1 MRFAKY
7 HALGNDYLV
16 LEASI
21 EVPAPAV
28 LRRLCDRHLG
38 IGADGVLFPGSPKGS
53 GGFALRIFNP
63 DGSEAEKSGNGLR
76 IFARYLWDNR
86 MVSDGPFQIFTAG
99 GKVTCIVQDQGSTVA
114 VDMGKVTFDSLAIPV
129 VGPQREVIRE
139 TLVVLGTT
147 LEYSAASVGNPH
159 CVLIRDDI
167 PLSEVLRLGPAIE
180 THRQFPNHTNVQCVR
195 ILDRRNLKIE
205 IWERGAGYT
214 LASGS
219 SSCAA
224 AAVTYRLGLTD
235 PAVTVHM
242 PGGDLAV
249 SIDQDW
255 RVHMVGPVVEVAK
268 GTVAIECLRGAS

>member
-86 MVSDGPFQIFTAG
+86 IVSDGPFQVFTAG
-99 GKVTCIVQDQGSTVA
+99 GEVTCKVQDQGSTVA
-114 VDMGKVTFDSLAIPV
+114 VDMGNVTFDSLAIPV

-167 PLSEVLRLGPAIE
+167 SLSEVLRLGPAIE
-180 THRQFPNHTNVQCVR
+180 THKQFPNRTNVQFVR
-195 ILDRRNLKIE
+195 VLDRRNLKIE

-242 PGGDLAV
+242 PGGDLAI
-249 SIDQDW
+249 SIDQEW